1 MCGIFGIISKKE
13 VSKKDFKLLAK
24 YSRERGRDSSG
35 FLSYQKVYNIK
46 RYNEDILNILDKI
59 SYENTNLIIGH
70 TRLITNST
78 NDNQPILR
86 KGVAVVHNGIIVNH
100 QEIFRKYK
108 LNQKL
113 KIDTEIIPVLIDY
126 YQKKNLNFNQIIKSI
141 FQDCNGLISCAAV
154 MPKIGKLLLFSNNGS
169 LYLGYKNED
178 IYFASE
184 KFFLEQLN
192 CIRILQIKEKI
203 IDIPLSKNPI
213 KQLDD
218 KITRKNIVPSLTID
232 KKKEDLLIYENHSLK
247 RCSRCIL
254 PSTMPFIEFD
264 NLGVCNYCKN
274 YKRKNLIKFNSN
286 QIESFFN
293 KFKDSNGV
301 INCIV
306 PLSGGRD
313 SCIALHLAK
322 KEFNLNPITYTYD
335 WGLVTDLA
343 RRNISRICS
352 KLNVENIIFAD
363 NITKKRSYIRK
374 NVQAWLKNPQLGM
387 VNLFTAGDKHFFRH
401 IESVKQRTGIKLDF
415 WGINPLEVT
424 HFKSG
429 FLGIKPEFDNT
440 NVYSTGLSKQIRYH
454 GKRIFQII
462 KNPAYL
468 NASIIDNL
476 HAEFYRSLKKRIN
489 HYSIFDF
496 WKWNEKEVENILK
509 QYDWEKSIDT
519 KSTWRIGDGAAA
531 FYNYIY
537 FTLAGFSEHET
548 FRSNQIREGE
558 ISREQA
564 LRLAKEENRPRY
576 ENLKWFLEIINLDFE
591 KTIKR
596 INQFKLNGKSDL
608 KMKEII

>member
-1 MCGIFGIISKKE
+1 MCGIFGIISKNK

-35 FLSYQKVYNIK
+35 FLSNQKEYKIN
-46 RYNEDILNILDKI
+46 RYNEDILNTLDQI
-59 SYENTNLIIGH
+59 SYKDTNLIIGH

-86 KGVAVVHNGIIVNH
+86 KGVTVVHNGIIVNH

-108 LNQKL
+108 LDQKL
-113 KIDTEIIPVLIDY
+113 KIDSEIIPVLIDH
-126 YQKKNLNFNQIIKSI
+126 YQKKNLNFSQIIKSI
-141 FQDCNGLISCAAV
+141 FEDCNGIISCAAAI
-154 MPKIGKLLLFSNNGS
+154 PKIGKLLLFSNNGS

-192 CIRILQIKEKI
+192 CIRISQIKEKI

-213 KQLDD
+213 EEQSDELK
-218 KITRKNIVPSLTID
+218 RKDIVPSLTKD
-232 KKKEDLLIYENHSLK
+232 KNKEDLLIYENHNLK
-247 RCSRCIL
+247 RCSKCIL

-264 NLGVCNYCKN
+264 DLGVCNYCKN
-274 YKRKNLIKFNSN
+274 YKRKNLIKYNSD
-286 QIESFFN
+286 QIKSFFN
-293 KFKDSNGV
+293 KFKNSDGL

-313 SCIALHLAK
+313 SCVALHLAK

-343 RRNISRICS
+343 RRNISRMCS
-352 KLNVENIIFAD
+352 KLKVENIIFAD
-363 NITKKRSYIRK
+363 NISKKRIYIRK
-374 NVQAWLKNPQLGM
+374 NVLAWLKNPQLGM

-401 IESVKQRTGIKLDF
+401 IESVKKRTGIKLDF
-415 WGINPLEVT
+415 WGINPFEVT

-440 NVYSTGLSKQIRYH
+440 NVYSTGLSNQIRYH
-454 GKRIFQII
+454 GKRIFHMI

-476 HAEFYRSLKKRIN
+476 HAEFYRSLKKRTN

-496 WKWNEKEVENILK
+496 WKWNEKEVENILDE
-509 QYDWEKSIDT
+509 YDWEKSIDT

-548 FRSNQIREGE
+548 FRSNQIREDE

-564 LRLAKEENRPRY
+564 LRLAKEENKPRY

-596 INQFKLNGKSDL
+596 INQFKLN
-608 KMKEII
+608 